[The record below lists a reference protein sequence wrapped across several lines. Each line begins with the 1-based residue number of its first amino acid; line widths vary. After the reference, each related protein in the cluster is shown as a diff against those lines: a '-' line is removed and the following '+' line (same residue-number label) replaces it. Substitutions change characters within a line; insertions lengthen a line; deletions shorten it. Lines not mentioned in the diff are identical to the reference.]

1 MQNVME
7 RYQTFRQVVDDI
19 TLMNNRFMNKVFD
32 GNIPATQ
39 RMLRVILKNDKIK
52 VRTVSVQQWLQNL
65 YGHSAQLD
73 SLAEDENGTQFNV
86 EIQRN
91 DEGASAKRA
100 RFYCGALDMHFLDT
114 GEKYEA
120 LPEAYVIFITENDVL
135 KKGWA
140 LYNVQ
145 RCLTNNGEVFEDG
158 SHVVYVN
165 AACQDDTPLGRLM
178 QDLNCKNPAKMHY
191 KELADTVNYFKTT
204 KEGEAN
210 MTSVIEIYAEN
221 KAKEA
226 VAKAE
231 KQAAKKAAKATKKAA
246 EKAAHQRY
254 VEVAKEMLADNMSI
268 EVVTRISK
276 LSEEEVRELAAKQSA

>member
-1 MQNVME
+1 MQDIMQNYE
-7 RYQTFRQVVDDI
+7 SISQVINDV
-19 TLMNNRFMNKVFD
+19 TLMDNRFLNKALD

-39 RMLRVILKNDKIK
+39 RMLRIMLNNDKIK
-52 VRTVSVQQWLQNL
+52 VRKVGVQQWLQNL

-73 SLAEDENGTQFNV
+73 ILAEDENGTQFNV

-120 LPEAYVIFITENDVL
+120 LPEAYVIFITEHDVL
-135 KKGWA
+135 KKGWP

-145 RCLTNNGEVFEDG
+145 RCLIGNGEVFEDG

-165 AACQDDTPLGRLM
+165 AACQEDTPLGRLM
-178 QDLNCKNPAKMHY
+178 QDLNCKDPSKMHY

-210 MTSVIEIYAEN
+210 MTSVIEMYAKN
-221 KAKEA
+221 Q
-226 VAKAE
+226 AE
-231 KQAAKKAAKATKKAA
+231 KVAAKVA
-246 EKAAHQRY
+246 EETAYQRNI
-254 VEVAKEMLADNMSI
+254 EVAKEMLADNMSI

-276 LSEEEVRELAAKQSA
+276 LSEDEVRALAAKQSA

>member
-1 MQNVME
+1 MQDIMQNYE
-7 RYQTFRQVVDDI
+7 SIRQVINDV
-19 TLMNNRFMNKVFD
+19 TLMDNRFLNKALD

-39 RMLRVILKNDKIK
+39 RMLRIMLNNDKIK
-52 VRTVSVQQWLQNL
+52 VRKVGVQQWLQNL

-73 SLAEDENGTQFNV
+73 ILAEDENGTQFNV

-120 LPEAYVIFITENDVL
+120 LPKAYVIFITENDVL
-135 KKGWA
+135 KKGRP
-140 LYNVQ
+140 LYNIH
-145 RCLTNNGEVFEDG
+145 RSIDETGEVFEDG

-165 AACQDDTPLGRLM
+165 AACQEDTPLGRLM
-178 QDLNCKNPAKMHY
+178 QDLNCKNPNKMHY

-210 MTSVIEIYAEN
+210 MASVIEMYAKN
-221 KAKEA
+221 Q
-226 VAKAE
+226 AE
-231 KQAAKKAAKATKKAA
+231 KVAAKVA
-246 EKAAHQRY
+246 EETAYQRNI
-254 VEVAKEMLADNMSI
+254 EVAKEMLADNMSI

-276 LSEEEVRELAAKQSA
+276 LSEDEVRALAAKQSA

>member
-1 MQNVME
+1 MQFFALLDLSGASGVNGAGK
-7 RYQTFRQVVDDI
+7 VD
-19 TLMNNRFMNKVFD
+19 NRFLNKALD
-32 GNIPATQ
+32 GNILATQ
-39 RMLRVILKNDKIK
+39 RMLRIMLNNDKIK
-52 VRTVSVQQWLQNL
+52 VRKVGVQQWLQNL

-73 SLAEDENGTQFNV
+73 ILAEDENGTQFNV

-114 GEKYEA
+114 GEKYES
-120 LPEAYVIFITENDVL
+120 LPEAYVIFITEHDVL
-135 KKGWA
+135 KKGWP

-145 RCLTNNGEVFEDG
+145 RCLIGNGEVFEDG

-178 QDLNCKNPAKMHY
+178 QDLNCKDPANMHY

-210 MTSVIEIYAEN
+210 MASVIEMYAKN
-221 KAKEA
+221 Q
-226 VAKAE
+226 AE
-231 KQAAKKAAKATKKAA
+231 KVAAKVAAKVA
-246 EKAAHQRY
+246 EETAYQRNI
-254 VEVAKEMLADNMSI
+254 EVAKEMLADNMSI

-276 LSEEEVRELAAKQSA
+276 LSEDEVRALAAKQSA

>member
-1 MQNVME
+1 MLDIMQNYE
-7 RYQTFRQVVDDI
+7 SIRQIIHDV
-19 TLMNNRFMNKVFD
+19 TLMNNRFLNKALD

-39 RMLRVILKNDKIK
+39 RMLRIILNNDKIK
-52 VRTVSVQQWLQNL
+52 VRKVGVQQWLQNL

-73 SLAEDENGTQFNV
+73 ILAEDENGTQFNV

-135 KKGWA
+135 KKGWPI
-140 LYNVQ
+140 YNVQ
-145 RCLTNNGEVFEDG
+145 RCLTDNGEVFEDG

-178 QDLNCKNPAKMHY
+178 QDLNCKDPAKMHY
-191 KELADTVNYFKTT
+191 KELADRVNYFKTS
-204 KEGEAN
+204 KEGEID
-210 MTSVIEIYAEN
+210 MTDIIEMYAKNYAE
-221 KAKEA
+221 K
-226 VAKAE
+226 VAE
-231 KQAAKKAAKATKKAA
+231 KVA
-246 EKAAHQRY
+246 EETAHQSN
-254 VEVAKEMLADNMSI
+254 VEFAKNLLAEGMSEDFI
-268 EVVTRISK
+268 VRTTK
-276 LSEEEVRELAAKQSA
+276 LSEEEVRALSAKQSA

>member
-1 MQNVME
+1 MQDIMQNYE
-7 RYQTFRQVVDDI
+7 SIRQVINDV
-19 TLMNNRFMNKVFD
+19 TLMDNRFLNKALD

-39 RMLRVILKNDKIK
+39 RMLRIMLNNDKIK
-52 VRTVSVQQWLQNL
+52 VRKVGVQQWLQNL

-73 SLAEDENGTQFNV
+73 ILAEDENGTQFNV

-91 DEGASAKRA
+91 DEGASEKRA

-120 LPEAYVIFITENDVL
+120 LPEAYVIFITEHDVL
-135 KKGWA
+135 KKGWP

-145 RCLTNNGEVFEDG
+145 RCLIGNGEVFEDG

-165 AACQDDTPLGRLM
+165 AACQEDTPLGRLM
-178 QDLNCKNPAKMHY
+178 QDLNCKDPSKMHY

-210 MTSVIEIYAEN
+210 MASVIEMYAKN
-221 KAKEA
+221 Q
-226 VAKAE
+226 AE
-231 KQAAKKAAKATKKAA
+231 KVAAKVA
-246 EKAAHQRY
+246 EETAYQRNI
-254 VEVAKEMLADNMSI
+254 EVAKEMLADNMSI

-276 LSEEEVRELAAKQSA
+276 LSEDEVRALAAKQSA

>member
-1 MQNVME
+1 MQDIMQNYE
-7 RYQTFRQVVDDI
+7 SISQVINDV
-19 TLMNNRFMNKVFD
+19 TLMDNRFLNKALD

-39 RMLRVILKNDKIK
+39 RMLRIMLNNDKIK
-52 VRTVSVQQWLQNL
+52 VRKVGVQQWLQNL

-73 SLAEDENGTQFNV
+73 ILAEDENGTQFNV

-120 LPEAYVIFITENDVL
+120 LPEAYVIFITEHDVL
-135 KKGWA
+135 KKSWP

-145 RCLTNNGEVFEDG
+145 RCLIGNGEVFEDG

-165 AACQDDTPLGRLM
+165 AACQEDTPLGRLM
-178 QDLNCKNPAKMHY
+178 QDLNCKDPNKMHY

-210 MTSVIEIYAEN
+210 MASVIEMYAKN
-221 KAKEA
+221 Q
-226 VAKAE
+226 AE
-231 KQAAKKAAKATKKAA
+231 KVAAKVA
-246 EKAAHQRY
+246 EETAYKRNI
-254 VEVAKEMLADNMSI
+254 EVAKEMLADNMSI

-276 LSEEEVRELAAKQSA
+276 LSEDEVRALAAKQSA

>member
-1 MQNVME
+1 MQDIMQNYE
-7 RYQTFRQVVDDI
+7 SIRQIIHDV
-19 TLMNNRFMNKVFD
+19 TLMNNCFLNKALD

-52 VRTVSVQQWLQNL
+52 VRKVGVQQWLQNL

-73 SLAEDENGTQFNV
+73 ILAEDENGTQFNV

-120 LPEAYVIFITENDVL
+120 LPKAYVIFITENDVL
-135 KKGWA
+135 KKGWPI
-140 LYNVQ
+140 YNVQ
-145 RCLTNNGEVFEDG
+145 RCLTDNGEVFEDG

-178 QDLNCKNPAKMHY
+178 QDLNCKDPAKMHY
-191 KELADTVNYFKTT
+191 KELADRVNYFKTS
-204 KEGEAN
+204 KEGGIY
-210 MTSVIEIYAEN
+210 MTDIIEMYAKNYAE
-221 KAKEA
+221 K
-226 VAKAE
+226 VAE
-231 KQAAKKAAKATKKAA
+231 
-246 EKAAHQRY
+246 EAAHQRN
-254 VEVAKEMLADNMSI
+254 VEVAKDMLADNMSI
-268 EVVTRISK
+268 ESVARYSK
-276 LSEEEVRELAAKQSA
+276 LSEEEVRALAAKQSA

>member
-1 MQNVME
+1 MQDIMQNYE
-7 RYQTFRQVVDDI
+7 SIRQVINDV
-19 TLMNNRFMNKVFD
+19 TLMDNRFLNKALD

-39 RMLRVILKNDKIK
+39 RMLRIMLNNDKIK
-52 VRTVSVQQWLQNL
+52 VRKVGVQQWLQNL

-73 SLAEDENGTQFNV
+73 ILAEDENGTQFNV

-120 LPEAYVIFITENDVL
+120 LPEAYVIFITEHDVL
-135 KKGWA
+135 KKGWP

-145 RCLTNNGEVFEDG
+145 RCLIGNGEVFEDG

-165 AACQDDTPLGRLM
+165 AACQEDTPLGRLM
-178 QDLNCKNPAKMHY
+178 QDLNCKDPANMHY

-204 KEGEAN
+204 KEGETN
-210 MTSVIEIYAEN
+210 MASVIEMYAKN
-221 KAKEA
+221 Q
-226 VAKAE
+226 AE
-231 KQAAKKAAKATKKAA
+231 KVAEKVAAKVA
-246 EKAAHQRY
+246 EETAYQRNI
-254 VEVAKEMLADNMSI
+254 EVAKEMLADNMSI

-276 LSEEEVRELAAKQSA
+276 LSEDEVRALAAK

>member
-1 MQNVME
+1 MQDIMQNYE
-7 RYQTFRQVVDDI
+7 SIRQIIHDV
-19 TLMNNRFMNKVFD
+19 TLMNNRFLNKALD

-52 VRTVSVQQWLQNL
+52 VRKVGVQQWLQNL

-73 SLAEDENGTQFNV
+73 ILAEDENGTQFNV

-135 KKGWA
+135 KKGWPI
-140 LYNVQ
+140 YNVQ
-145 RCLTNNGEVFEDG
+145 RCLTDNGEVFEDG

-178 QDLNCKNPAKMHY
+178 QDFNCSNPAKMHY
-191 KELADTVNYFKTT
+191 KELADTVNYFKST
-204 KEGEAN
+204 KEGEID
-210 MTSVIEIYAEN
+210 MTDIIEMYAKNYAE
-221 KAKEA
+221 K
-226 VAKAE
+226 VAE
-231 KQAAKKAAKATKKAA
+231 KVA
-246 EKAAHQRY
+246 EETAHQSN
-254 VEVAKEMLADNMSI
+254 VEFAKNLLAEGMSEDFI
-268 EVVTRISK
+268 VRTTK
-276 LSEEEVRELAAKQSA
+276 LSEEEVRALAEKQSA

>member
-1 MQNVME
+1 MQDIMQNYE
-7 RYQTFRQVVDDI
+7 SIRQVINDV
-19 TLMNNRFMNKVFD
+19 TLMDNRFLNKALD

-39 RMLRVILKNDKIK
+39 RMLRIMLNNDKIK
-52 VRTVSVQQWLQNL
+52 VRKVGVQQWLQNL

-73 SLAEDENGTQFNV
+73 ILAEDENGTQFNV

-120 LPEAYVIFITENDVL
+120 LPEAYVIFITEHDVL
-135 KKGWA
+135 KKGWP

-145 RCLTNNGEVFEDG
+145 RCLIGNGEVFEDG
-158 SHVVYVN
+158 SQVVYVN
-165 AACQDDTPLGRLM
+165 AACQEDTPLGRLM
-178 QDLNCKNPAKMHY
+178 QDLNCKDPANMHY

-204 KEGEAN
+204 KEGETN
-210 MTSVIEIYAEN
+210 MASVIEMYAKN
-221 KAKEA
+221 Q
-226 VAKAE
+226 AE
-231 KQAAKKAAKATKKAA
+231 KVAEKVAAKVA
-246 EKAAHQRY
+246 EETAYQRNI
-254 VEVAKEMLADNMSI
+254 EVAKEMLADNMSI

-276 LSEEEVRELAAKQSA
+276 LSEDEVRALAAK

>member
-52 VRTVSVQQWLQNL
+52 VRKVSVQQWLQNL

-73 SLAEDENGTQFNV
+73 ILAEDEHGTQFNV

-91 DEGASAKRA
+91 DEGASVQRA
-100 RFYCGALDMHFLDT
+100 RFYCGALDMHFLDK
-114 GEKYEA
+114 GKKYET
-120 LPEAYVIFITENDVL
+120 LPDAYVIFITESDVL
-135 KKGWA
+135 KNGRP
-140 LYNVQ
+140 LYHIQ
-145 RCLTNNGEVFEDG
+145 RSVDETGEAFGDG
-158 SHVVYVN
+158 SHIVYVN

-178 QDLNCKNPAKMHY
+178 QDFNCSNPAKMQY
-191 KELADTVNYFKTT
+191 KELADTVNYFKST
-204 KEGEAN
+204 KEGEID
-210 MTSVIEIYAEN
+210 MTDIIEAYAEN
-221 KAKEA
+221 RAEKAAKEA

-231 KQAAKKAAKATKKAA
+231 KKAEKKAK
-246 EKAAHQRY
+246 KAAHQRN
-254 VEVAKEMLADNMSI
+254 VEVAKDMLADNMSI
-268 EVVTRISK
+268 ESVARYSK
-276 LSEEEVRELAAKQSA
+276 LSEEEVRALAAKQSA

>member
-1 MQNVME
+1 MQDIMQNYE
-7 RYQTFRQVVDDI
+7 SIKQVINDV
-19 TLMNNRFMNKVFD
+19 TLMDNRFLNKALD

-39 RMLRVILKNDKIK
+39 RMLRIMLNNDKIK
-52 VRTVSVQQWLQNL
+52 VRKVSVQQWLQNL

-73 SLAEDENGTQFNV
+73 ILAEDENGTQFNV

-135 KKGWA
+135 KKGWPI
-140 LYNVQ
+140 YNVQ
-145 RCLTNNGEVFEDG
+145 RCITDNGEVFEDG

-178 QDLNCKNPAKMHY
+178 QDLNCKDPAKMHY
-191 KELADTVNYFKTT
+191 KELADRVNYFKIS
-204 KEGEAN
+204 KEGEIY
-210 MTSVIEIYAEN
+210 MTDIIEAYAKNYAE
-221 KAKEA
+221 KI
-226 VAKAE
+226 AE
-231 KQAAKKAAKATKKAA
+231 KVA
-246 EKAAHQRY
+246 EKTAHKSN
-254 VEVAKEMLADNMSI
+254 VEFAKNLLAEGMSEEFI
-268 EVVTRISK
+268 VRTTK
-276 LSEEEVRELAAKQSA
+276 LSEEEVRALAAKQSA

>member
-1 MQNVME
+1 MLDIMQNYE
-7 RYQTFRQVVDDI
+7 SIRQIIHDV
-19 TLMNNRFMNKVFD
+19 TLMNNRFLNKALD

-39 RMLRVILKNDKIK
+39 RMLRIILNNDKIK
-52 VRTVSVQQWLQNL
+52 VRKVGVQQWLQNL

-73 SLAEDENGTQFNV
+73 ILAEDENGTQFNV

-135 KKGWA
+135 KKGWPI
-140 LYNVQ
+140 YNVQ
-145 RCLTNNGEVFEDG
+145 RCLTDNGEVFEDG

-178 QDLNCKNPAKMHY
+178 QDFNCSNPAKMYY
-191 KELADTVNYFKTT
+191 KELADTVNYFKST
-204 KEGEAN
+204 KEGEID
-210 MTSVIEIYAEN
+210 MTDIIEAYAKN
-221 KAKEA
+221 KAE
-226 VAKAE
+226 E
-231 KQAAKKAAKATKKAA
+231 
-246 EKAAHQRY
+246 AAHQRN
-254 VEVAKEMLADNMSI
+254 VEVAKDMLADNMSI
-268 EVVTRISK
+268 ESVARYSK
-276 LSEEEVRELAAKQSA
+276 LSEEEVRALAEKQSA

>member
-1 MQNVME
+1 MQDIMQNYE
-7 RYQTFRQVVDDI
+7 SISQVINDV
-19 TLMNNRFMNKVFD
+19 TLMDNRFLNKALD

-39 RMLRVILKNDKIK
+39 RMLRIMLNNDKIK
-52 VRTVSVQQWLQNL
+52 VRKVGVQQWLQNL

-73 SLAEDENGTQFNV
+73 ILAEDENGTQFNV

-120 LPEAYVIFITENDVL
+120 LPEAYVIFITEHDVL
-135 KKGWA
+135 KKGWP

-145 RCLTNNGEVFEDG
+145 RCLIGNGEVFEDG

-178 QDLNCKNPAKMHY
+178 QDLNCKDPANMHY

-210 MTSVIEIYAEN
+210 MASVIEMYAKN
-221 KAKEA
+221 Q
-226 VAKAE
+226 AE
-231 KQAAKKAAKATKKAA
+231 KVAAKVA
-246 EKAAHQRY
+246 EETAYQRNI
-254 VEVAKEMLADNMSI
+254 EVAKEMLADNMSI

-276 LSEEEVRELAAKQSA
+276 LSEDEVRALAAKQSA

>member
-52 VRTVSVQQWLQNL
+52 VRKVSVQQWLQNL

-73 SLAEDENGTQFNV
+73 ILAEDEHGTQFNV

-91 DEGASAKRA
+91 DEGASVQRA

-120 LPEAYVIFITENDVL
+120 LPDAYVIFITESDVF
-135 KKGWA
+135 KEGRPI
-140 LYNVQ
+140 YNVE
-145 RCLTNNGEVFEDG
+145 RSINESGKAFGDG
-158 SHVVYVN
+158 SHIVYVN

-178 QDLNCKNPAKMHY
+178 QDFNCNDPAKMHY
-191 KELADTVNYFKTT
+191 KELADTVNYFKST
-204 KEGEAN
+204 KEGEIDMTDIIEAYAN
-210 MTSVIEIYAEN
+210 NKAE
-221 KAKEA
+221 KAAKEA

-231 KQAAKKAAKATKKAA
+231 KKA
-246 EKAAHQRY
+246 EKAAHQRNI
-254 VEVAKEMLADNMSI
+254 EVAKDMLADNMSI
-268 EVVTRISK
+268 ESVARYSK
-276 LSEEEVRELAAKQSA
+276 LSEEEVRALAAKQSA

>member
-1 MQNVME
+1 MQDIMQNYE
-7 RYQTFRQVVDDI
+7 SISQVINDV
-19 TLMNNRFMNKVFD
+19 TLMDNRFLNKALD

-39 RMLRVILKNDKIK
+39 RMLRIMLNNDKIK
-52 VRTVSVQQWLQNL
+52 VRKVSVQQWLQNL

-73 SLAEDENGTQFNV
+73 ILAEDENGTQFNV

-120 LPEAYVIFITENDVL
+120 LPEAYVIFITEHDVL
-135 KKGWA
+135 KKGWP

-145 RCLTNNGEVFEDG
+145 RCLIGNGEVFEDG
-158 SHVVYVN
+158 SHVVYMN

-178 QDLNCKNPAKMHY
+178 QDLNCKDPANMHY

-210 MTSVIEIYAEN
+210 MASVIEMYAKN
-221 KAKEA
+221 Q
-226 VAKAE
+226 AE
-231 KQAAKKAAKATKKAA
+231 KVAAKVA
-246 EKAAHQRY
+246 EETAYQRNI
-254 VEVAKEMLADNMSI
+254 EVAKEMLADNMSI

-276 LSEEEVRELAAKQSA
+276 LSEDEVRALAAKQSA

>member
-52 VRTVSVQQWLQNL
+52 VRKVSVQQWLQNL

-73 SLAEDENGTQFNV
+73 ILAEDEHGTQFNV
-86 EIQRN
+86 EIQRS
-91 DEGASAKRA
+91 DEGASVQRA
-100 RFYCGALDMHFLDT
+100 RFYCGALDMHFLDR
-114 GEKYEA
+114 GKKYEA
-120 LPEAYVIFITENDVL
+120 LPDAYVIFITESDVF
-135 KKGWA
+135 KEGRPI
-140 LYNVQ
+140 YNVE
-145 RCLTNNGEVFEDG
+145 RSIDESGKAFGDG
-158 SHVVYVN
+158 SHIVYVN

-178 QDLNCKNPAKMHY
+178 QDLNCKDPNKMHY

-204 KEGEAN
+204 KEGEIDMTDIIEAYAN
-210 MTSVIEIYAEN
+210 N
-221 KAKEA
+221 KAKE
-226 VAKAE
+226 V
-231 KQAAKKAAKATKKAA
+231 AAKVA
-246 EKAAHQRY
+246 EETAYQRNI
-254 VEVAKEMLADNMSI
+254 EVAKEMLADNMSI

-276 LSEEEVRELAAKQSA
+276 LSEEEVRALAAKQSA

>member
-1 MQNVME
+1 MQDIMQNYE
-7 RYQTFRQVVDDI
+7 SISQVINDV
-19 TLMNNRFMNKVFD
+19 TLMDNRFLNKALD

-39 RMLRVILKNDKIK
+39 RMLRIMLNNDKIK
-52 VRTVSVQQWLQNL
+52 VRKVGVQQWLQNL

-73 SLAEDENGTQFNV
+73 ILAEDENGTQFNV

-91 DEGASAKRA
+91 DEGASEKRA

-120 LPEAYVIFITENDVL
+120 LPEAYVIFITEHDVL
-135 KKGWA
+135 KKSWP

-145 RCLTNNGEVFEDG
+145 RCLIGNGEVFEDG

-165 AACQDDTPLGRLM
+165 AACQEDTPLGRLM
-178 QDLNCKNPAKMHY
+178 QDLNCKDPNKMHY

-210 MTSVIEIYAEN
+210 MASVIEMYAKN
-221 KAKEA
+221 Q
-226 VAKAE
+226 AE
-231 KQAAKKAAKATKKAA
+231 KVAAKVA
-246 EKAAHQRY
+246 EETAYQRNI
-254 VEVAKEMLADNMSI
+254 EVAKEMLADNMSI

-276 LSEEEVRELAAKQSA
+276 LSEDEVRALAAKQSA